1 MPTPTPLTSDPA
13 RPPDRSGQKAL
24 VIGGTG
30 PSGPDVVHGLLNRGF
45 DTTIFHAGTHE
56 VPLPGEVRHIHY
68 RHGPGHRATRGELIR
83 DELGYTDT
91 YGTAAGLAQTAD
103 WLTAASP
110 AETAEIES
118 QLGDPFDYDFEDALI
133 AWWQEAT
140 ASPAEAGDGPYRYSH
155 TYRHPARA
163 GEGWRRA

>member
-1 MPTPTPLTSDPA
+1 MTDRDLYTVRQRIEFIACHLGADVDLVDMPYALATPS
-13 RPPDRSGQKAL
+13 
-24 VIGGTG
+24 
-30 PSGPDVVHGLLNRGF
+30 
-45 DTTIFHAGTHE
+45 HAF
-56 VPLPGEVRHIHY
+56 Y
-68 RHGPGHRATRGELIR
+68 RHGPCHRATRGELIR

-140 ASPAEAGDGPYRYSH
+140 GSPPQPAGGPYRYSH
-155 TYRHPARA
+155 IYRHPARA